1 MSPFAGAF
9 PLKGD
14 FFALL
19 EIKVVLISLA
29 HGVNDMYAAF
39 LPTFVPYIKASLRFP
54 HPSGLARKTRGDPA
68 VRFEL
73 IYYST
78 PENYLKRKEN
88 R

>member
-1 MSPFAGAF
+1 MSGKTGAF

-39 LPTFVPYIKASLRFP
+39 LPTFVPYIKASL
-54 HPSGLARKTRGDPA
+54 GLDYALTGA
-68 VRFEL
+68 LSL
-73 IYYST
+73 IVGLCHIVGQPVIGYSYDRIRR
-78 PENYLKRKEN
+78 P
-88 R
+88 